1 MQKKYKNYEI
11 KSTTHNKRWK
21 LYKDDEELFVAPSLS
36 DIMAYIQ
43 IDERETMDDDDGL
56 SIERQMRMM
65 KTLSDIWMIKPCVID
80 NLCPWLQDD
89 GKEPVA
95 LLAQPEVWEQTTT
108 NVKDIHPAS
117 QVLIDDAG
125 GPITDVPKHTINPNV
140 AKPLKILEYES
151 HENKMARIWQKKRDN
166 VKKPIVKKKTS
177 MKMKKK

>member
-11 KSTTHNKRWK
+11 KSTTHNKWWK

-89 GKEPVA
+89 GNEPVA
-95 LLAQPEVWEQTTT
+95 PLAQPGAWEQTTA
-108 NVKDIHPAS
+108 NVKDIHPAL

-125 GPITDVPKHTINPNV
+125 GSITDVPKHTVNPDWTPEK
-140 AKPLKILEYES
+140 AKESLGRLQNLNNALYEKS
-151 HENKMARIWQKKRDN
+151 K
-166 VKKPIVKKKTS
+166 KKPIVKKKTS
-177 MKMKKK
+177 MKMKKKK